1 VKPTSQLGNTVGEQ
15 PITPQLA
22 EILRKAGDGCGPGGL
37 IFLSPQPQEPAF
49 VRSPGEMCEFR
60 MQAKTLLEEL
70 ENKRPRAEGAVH
82 GKIAQGAARLSPA
95 PLPRNDWLQDKHI
108 NLS

>member
-1 VKPTSQLGNTVGEQ
+1 
-15 PITPQLA
+15 
-22 EILRKAGDGCGPGGL
+22 
-37 IFLSPQPQEPAF
+37 
-49 VRSPGEMCEFR
+49 